1 MADSS
6 PETDWKVDI
15 TPRDPRGYTRSG
27 GAQDRFDAAAA
38 ALLEKDGWL
47 NPMGVD
53 ELRADLALEG
63 GGVKGI
69 GLVGAVL
76 VLAEAGYTFRGVAG
90 TSAGAIVASLVAA
103 LSRRGRDMTEL
114 RSHMDS
120 LDFREFQPRGLRN
133 LGRGGPRGL
142 SAGALALAELTWKTG
157 LDSGDALGRWLT
169 PILEGLGVRTFAD
182 LRLDEAQDPGM
193 SLEADHQFRLVV
205 HTADITR
212 KQLVRLPWDFSRYGH
227 PAGGQSV
234 VDAVRA
240 SMSIPF
246 YFKPFVFASEKATVA
261 IPTPDGGTTE
271 VTYEAGMETWV
282 DGGMLRNF
290 PINAFDRIDGRPPRW
305 PTIGIKLSGLQA
317 HHPPSK
323 ACGSSE
329 GVGIHCLE
337 TMTGEW
343 DEYSIDETTAARTI
357 FVDTFG
363 VKAIEFGLPPRQRSE
378 LLASGIRAAT
388 QFVVEMG
395 EAGRVPR
402 TATEAQDLVNCRRAG
417 ARLDADHRPVER
429 TGFGPAG
436 TCSLCSAPFG
446 TPPNGRRG
454 HAPPDGAAVARA
466 HEWLGDRPPTAHRA
480 VVHRG
485 RTGLS

>member
-1 MADSS
+1 MVDPSA
-6 PETDWKVDI
+6 EAYWKVDV
-15 TPRDPRGYTRSG
+15 TPGGYTRSG
-27 GAQDRFDAAAA
+27 GAQDRFEAAAA
-38 ALLEKDGWL
+38 ALRENDGRP
-47 NPMGVD
+47 NPLGVN

-90 TSAGAIVASLVAA
+90 TSAGAIAASLVAA
-103 LSRRGRDMTEL
+103 LSRGGRDMTEL

-120 LDFREFQPRGLRN
+120 LDFSEFQPPGLGN
-133 LGRGGPRGL
+133 LGQGGPGGL
-142 SAGALALAELTWKTG
+142 SAAALALAELTWKAG
-157 LDSGDALGRWLT
+157 LDSGAALGRWLG
-169 PILEGLGVRTFAD
+169 PILEGLDVRTFAD
-182 LRLDEAQDPGM
+182 LRLDEAQDPDM

-205 HTADITR
+205 HTTDITR
-212 KQLVRLPWDFSRYGH
+212 RQLVRLPWDYPLYGH
-227 PAGGQSV
+227 AAGGQSV

-246 YFKPFVFASEKATVA
+246 YFKPFAFESANSTVD

-271 VTYEAGMETWV
+271 VTYAAGRETWV

-305 PTIGIKLSGLQA
+305 PTIGIKLSALQDRY
-317 HHPPSK
+317 PPSK
-323 ACGSSE
+323 ACGSSV

-363 VKAIEFGLPPRQRSE
+363 IKAIDFGLTPTQKGQ

-388 QFVVEMG
+388 QFVIEMG

-402 TATEAQDLVNCRRAG
+402 TAEEAQDLVNRRRAG

-429 TGFGPAG
+429 TGSGPAD
-436 TCSLCSAPFG
+436 TCSLCGAPFG
-446 TPPNGRRG
+446 TPPHGRRG
-454 HAPPDGAAVARA
+454 HDVPDAASLARA
-466 HEWLGDRPPTAHRA
+466 HDWMKGRPPTAHRA

>member
-38 ALLEKDGWL
+38 ALLEKDGWP

-182 LRLDEAQDPGM
+182 LRLDEAQDRHM

-205 HTADITR
+205 HTADISR
-212 KQLVRLPWDFSRYGH
+212 KQLVRLPWDFPRYGH

-317 HHPPSK
+317 HRPPSK

-329 GVGIHCLE
+329 EVGIHCLE

-429 TGFGPAG
+429 TGSGPSG